1 MENNKHLVE
10 RLLPF
15 LLLIVIAIVIAF
27 VAQILLDVRNELK
40 EVKSTLVRIEN
51 EKIKSVSFQPFKV
64 LEENCTNCHSDRKFM
79 GIHGTDT
86 EITGII
92 KFLEKMPDV
101 HLTSEEIDKVHNS
114 LSLLK
119 CVKCHDEQQM
129 QILGTMNTTMQREI
143 LERMSKKSSG
153 KILPEEIAQ
162 LQRILLKV
170 QGF

>member
-1 MENNKHLVE
+1 MENNKHLFE

-15 LLLIVIAIVIAF
+15 LLIIVIAIVIAF
-27 VAQILLDVRNELK
+27 IAQILLDVRNELK
-40 EVKSTLVRIEN
+40 EVRSTLVRIES

-86 EITGII
+86 EVTGII

-101 HLTSEEIDKVHNS
+101 HLTPQEIDKVHNS

-129 QILGTMNTTMQREI
+129 QILGTMNTAMQREI
-143 LERMSKKSSG
+143 LERMSKKRGG

>member
-1 MENNKHLVE
+1 MENNKHLFE

-15 LLLIVIAIVIAF
+15 FLIIVIAIVVVF
-27 VAQILLDVRNELK
+27 VAQILLDVRNELR
-40 EVKSTLVRIEN
+40 EVKSALAKIES
-51 EKIKSVSFQPFKV
+51 EKVKNVTFQPFKV
-64 LEENCTNCHSDRKFM
+64 LEENCTSCHSDRKFM

-92 KFLEKMPDV
+92 QFMEQMPEV
-101 HLTSEEIDKVHNS
+101 HLTPEDIDKVHNS

-129 QILGTMNTTMQREI
+129 QILGVMNTSRQREI

-162 LQRILLKV
+162 LQRILHKV

>member
-1 MENNKHLVE
+1 MDNNKHLIE

-15 LLLIVIAIVIAF
+15 LLIIVIAIVVVF
-27 VAQILLDVRNELK
+27 VTQILLDVRNELK
-40 EVKSTLVRIEN
+40 EVKTTLLRIES
-51 EKIKSVSFQPFKV
+51 EKIKSASFQPFKV

-86 EITGII
+86 EITGIMH
-92 KFLEKMPDV
+92 FLEKMPDV
-101 HLTSEEIDKVHNS
+101 HLTSEEIDKVHSS

-119 CVKCHDEQQM
+119 CVKCHDEQQI
-129 QILGTMNTTMQREI
+129 QILGAMNLTMQREI
-143 LERMSKKSSG
+143 LQRMSKKSSG
-153 KILPEEIAQ
+153 KILPEEIEQ